1 MNQSSAFSIIIT
13 ALIFASLSSAA
24 LAQTDFFDS
33 FNSITGGEDIG
44 VFYAE
49 HATWV
54 DLIVYIFL
62 FVYVAQFAFRGQQGM
77 GKALPTVVGIVLAIG
92 AMVAETQFNFNLC
105 QLGPFA
111 LALALVVIAFTVYKA
126 IHGMGLGGAS
136 SWAFAYIIVYGF
148 LMSA

>member
-54 DLIVYIFL
+54 DL

-92 AMVAETQFNFNLC
+92 AMVAETQFNFNLG

-136 SWAFAYIIVYGF
+136 SWAFAYIIVYCF